1 MVQQTSEQIREHYEI
16 EKELA
21 DRIKNVDAVQRRQL
35 YTTVYD
41 ELLRRVPHH
50 PHLIQQKSKDIRNQA
65 VSHHLKLLKNFINKD
80 VSFLEIGAG
89 DCALSLRV
97 AEYVKQVFA
106 VDVCHDIVSG
116 VVQLPNFQLLISDG
130 TSIPVPENS
139 IHVAYSNQL
148 MEHLHPDDAMQQLTN
163 IYNALTHDGIYVCI
177 TPNRYTGPHDISKHF
192 DDISTCLHL
201 KEYTI
206 KELSDLFREAGF
218 PKLKLFAGGKGL
230 YIPFPLKVALLFE
243 KSFNLLPL
251 KFRKVAAKFMLFQ
264 TILGIKMIGF
274 KRSIST

>member
-1 MVQQTSEQIREHYEI
+1 MIQITAEQIRTHYEI

-21 DRIKNVDAVQRRQL
+21 DRIKNADAEQRRQL
-35 YTTVYD
+35 YTIVYD

-50 PHLIQQKSKDIRNQA
+50 PHLIQQKSKEIRNQA
-65 VSHHLKLLKNFINKD
+65 INNHLKLLKKFLNKNI
-80 VSFLEIGAG
+80 SFLEIGAG

-97 AEYVKQVFA
+97 AAYVKKVFA
-106 VDVCHDIVSG
+106 VDVCNEIVSG
-116 VVQLPNFQLLISDG
+116 VVQPANFQLLISDG

-139 IHVAYSNQL
+139 IHIAYSNQL
-148 MEHLHPDDAMQQLTN
+148 MEHLHPDDAFQQLTN
-163 IYNALTHDGIYVCI
+163 IYNALTRDGIYVCI

-218 PKLKLFAGGKGL
+218 SELRLFAGGKGL
-230 YIPFPLKVALLFE
+230 YIPFPIKIALLCE
-243 KSFNLLPL
+243 KSFNLLPIKL
-251 KFRKVAAKFMLFQ
+251 RKVAAKFLLFQ
-264 TILGIKMIGF
+264 TILGIKIIGF
-274 KRSIST
+274 KRSVYT